1 VQSVNLHHVAACNIQ
16 HATSDI
22 GHAASSNS
30 AACRVVES
38 IMRGLPDRSS
48 APFRSDD
55 PEAPLYLRP
64 SLLLRLRFFFR
75 AFFLRACSKQS
86 AHASALTE
94 AIPIGQQPPG
104 FVR

>member
-1 VQSVNLHHVAACNIQ
+1 
-16 HATSDI
+16 
-22 GHAASSNS
+22 
-30 AACRVVES
+30 
-38 IMRGLPDRSS
+38 MRGLPDLSS

-55 PEAPLYLRP
+55 PEAPLCLQP
-64 SLLLRLRFFFR
+64 SLLLRLRFFFFR